1 MKRTLLILLLMLL
14 GTLPTLAQSDCA
26 NNLPCGGVP
35 WRLPALPVLR
45 SPTPFPTVIA
55 TSASGFIPT
64 STGTVT
70 PTPSATLPI
79 DMGSLNNS
87 MATMSVALQ
96 VTAPA
101 VGAGRAEF
109 DMGNAGGQLIGYI
122 MGLQNVHFGVFTPF
136 VTFFFF
142 AFFAFFGTKMLGI
155 LLPIISAI
163 VGVIRKLIDVILQ
176 FLPG

>member
-1 MKRTLLILLLMLL
+1 MKRLLLITLLMLL
-14 GTLPTLAQSDCA
+14 AALPTLAQSDCS

-55 TSASGFIPT
+55 TSAAGFIPT

-70 PTPSATLPI
+70 PTPSATSAI
-79 DMGSLNNS
+79 DVASLNNS

-96 VTAPA
+96 VTQPA
-101 VGAGRAEF
+101 IGAGRSDF

-122 MGLQNVHFGVFTPF
+122 LGLQNVHFGVFTPF

-142 AFFAFFGTKMLGI
+142 AFFAFFGTKIVGI
-155 LLPIISAI
+155 LLPVISAI
-163 VGVIRKLIDVILQ
+163 VGVVRKIIDVILQ
-176 FLPG
+176 FIPG